1 MADRLTLATPAAM
14 ASVSAAR
21 VAPRLLPSANAAA
34 NKLSFRSHLGL
45 KSLGSSR
52 LVSPLFLAQK
62 SALQLLPSSRIGYST
77 ASSPKCFASDP
88 EQLKV
93 AREDI
98 KELLKTKF
106 CHPILVRLGWHDAGT
121 YNKNIEEWPQR
132 GGANGSL
139 RFEVE
144 LKHGANAGLVN
155 AIKLLQPIKD
165 KYSTITYADL
175 FQLASATAIEEAGG
189 PKIPMKY
196 GRVDVSGPE
205 QCPEEGR
212 LPDAG
217 PPSPAAHLRDVFYRM
232 GLNDKEIVALSGAH
246 TLGRSRPDR
255 SGWGKPETKYT
266 KDGPGAPGGQ
276 SWTVQWLKFDNSYF
290 KDIKQRRDE
299 DLLVLPTDAV
309 LFEDPSFKEY
319 AEKYAV
325 DQDAFF
331 RDYAEAHAKLSNLG
345 AKFDPPEPLL
355 EDLLVEVH
363 CLVHNGIAPHC
374 AKNTAA
380 EALCY
385 SVTQFPRHFL
395 DMGCSGSKA
404 EDLPLVTRCRQR
416 RELILAAARH
426 RYDLAAA
433 HVSYFRSLKHVGDAL
448 RKFVDEELITTSASS
463 CSSVY
468 SPSLIFPPASTT
480 KSKNA
485 GEPLNLHDDEDEE
498 HESHLHLSDSSSD
511 DDGDPEG
518 DYEYQHHAH
527 DSDDTRHDQH
537 HSHRPEKGFDIRV
550 KDEESPLPTY
560 GTGDGSINGRYV
572 YPFYLLSPRSY
583 EEPYMDPGNLQGMW
597 PPWYYSNS
605 SNVNYMRKSA
615 QAIKTVVQ
623 EPPAQPA
630 YGSPGSSDVRE
641 LEGIPDLEEE
651 SGNEAYKEVLKGKR
665 TSSGE
670 STRGSRAVPVHKSSG
685 SSSTSVPLPKR
696 KGSSRS
702 VQLRKSESSS
712 RAVPSSSS
720 EESGKPSILSSPPES
735 NGKSLDDQSAKGMA
749 NSITLTDEKSSQQ
762 TLAWKSVDEG
772 SVKEKAAIFEVEGTS
787 KQNAHRSPLSSVT
800 VLSPHARRD
809 LREVVAE
816 IRDDFEIASSYG
828 KEVAMM
834 LEDEERLSVVYE
846 KQCKRLNILDEE
858 GAEPRKIDA
867 TQASIRRLRT
877 KLDVRVKAINIISS
891 RIHKLRDEELQ
902 PKIAAL
908 IYGLIRMW
916 KAMLKCHR
924 KQFQAIMECKMRR
937 LKVSTGFPADSSSRA
952 ASELEKELCACCHH
966 LKDWISFQRS
976 YVESLNGWLLH
987 CLQSEPEET
996 PDGPVPC
1003 SPGQLGAPPIFI
1015 VCNDWHQ
1022 AMEAIS
1028 EGRVVNAL
1036 NAFAAS
1042 LHQLRKKQDEGRQR
1056 LKPEYLSKDHEK
1068 LLRTRPVE
1076 RGEMEQKQ
1084 DAMSVSAGLSAVPSD
1099 RGVSRLDDQKLSLE
1113 SLKLRLAE
1121 ERIEHKDAIKLVGDA
1136 AASSLQGGLVPI
1148 FKALENFT
1156 SEAVE
1161 AHEHIRLQHS
1171 LQSL

>member
-1 MADRLTLATPAAM
+1 MNQSIGFCYLAPQRIDPYTFREPPAISARNCCKIAKS
-14 ASVSAAR
+14 ASH
-21 VAPRLLPSANAAA
+21 LN
-34 NKLSFRSHLGL
+34 RSHLGTQIQGISQPSCL
-45 KSLGSSR
+45 TI
-52 LVSPLFLAQK
+52 LFLAQK
-62 SALQLLPSSRIGYST
+62 SSLQRLPSSRIGYST

-144 LKHGANAGLVN
+144 LKHGANA
-155 AIKLLQPIKD
+155 
-165 KYSTITYADL
+165 DL

-217 PPSPAAHLRDVFYRM
+217 PPSPAAHLREVFYRM

-266 KDGPGAPGGQ
+266 
-276 SWTVQWLKFDNSYF
+276 
-290 KDIKQRRDE
+290 
-299 DLLVLPTDAV
+299 
-309 LFEDPSFKEY
+309 EY

-404 EDLPLVTRCRQR
+404 EDLPLVIRCRQR

-468 SPSLIFPPASTT
+468 SPSLIFPPASTM

-550 KDEESPLPTY
+550 KEEESPSPTY

-597 PPWYYSNS
+597 QPWYYSNS

-630 YGSPGSSDVRE
+630 YGYLDSYWNSPAGYGHRYCPISPETVNLGNSDGVKASPRKETPPPPSPKASAWDLFNPFNVFDSGYTGYYSTGRYGYGSNFSSPGSSDVRE

-809 LREVVAE
+809 LRE
-816 IRDDFEIASSYG
+816 
-828 KEVAMM
+828 
-834 LEDEERLSVVYE
+834 DEERLRVVYE

-877 KLDVRVKAINIISS
+877 KLDVRKKINNNF
-891 RIHKLRDEELQ
+891 KQDTQVEDDELQ
-902 PKIAAL
+902 PKVAAL

-924 KQFQAIMECKMRR
+924 KQFQAIMECKIRR

-952 ASELEKELCACCHH
+952 ASELEKELRACCHH
-966 LKDWISFQRS
+966 LKDWIVFQRS

-996 PDGPVPC
+996 PDGPVPY

-1036 NAFAAS
+1036 NAFA
-1042 LHQLRKKQDEGRQR
+1042 
-1056 LKPEYLSKDHEK
+1056 
-1068 LLRTRPVE
+1068 VE

-1099 RGVSRLDDQKLSLE
+1099 RGVSQLDDQKLSLE

-1136 AASSLQGGLVPI
+1136 AASSLQGGLVPL

-1156 SEAVE
+1156 SEAVK